1 MKSTVIIILSYIIVY
16 NNIYIV
22 ALSPVRFLYTRTG
35 ISPKDTIIIILYIIT
50 KKKHRVKKKNCVGME
65 YNIRYIY
72 SYYTRR
78 FTEVYVGSLDVK
90 FYFSARFFGIVDGIR
105 RGCHTT
111 IKIRWYVVAAIE
123 YYIILNIIIIYKNPH
138 KV

>member
-78 FTEVYVGSLDVK
+78 FTEVYVRRVVGREILFLGAFFRDCGRNTTRMSYNDQDTMVCRRSYRVLY
-90 FYFSARFFGIVDGIR
+90 YFK
-105 RGCHTT
+105 H
-111 IKIRWYVVAAIE
+111 YN
-123 YYIILNIIIIYKNPH
+123 NIQKPT
-138 KV
+138 